1 MTVLITLTT
10 AGTDTG
16 PFNLYSNV
24 DGFVSP
30 FATGVSRSA
39 LLAGYSATTVPN
51 GTTTIRVMSTGT
63 CTNYIDIS
71 VTTTTSTTTTGV
83 PTTTSTTTTGV
94 PTTTSTTT
102 TAAPGNNFFVVN
114 SSTTAV
120 INDVTESGVQFYVI
134 SVGSFP
140 VGAVQTLEGVHAG
153 LVTATIDVSI
163 NSTVAG
169 CLTLYINTI
178 PQGQQS
184 VSGSGVYSFP
194 MVSFSSTDLVEI
206 ELVDGSC

>member
-16 PFNLYSNV
+16 PFNLYSDV
-24 DGFVSP
+24 DGFVTP

-83 PTTTSTTTTGV
+83 PTTTSTTTGL

-102 TAAPGNNFFVVN
+102 TSVPGNNFFVVN
-114 SSTTAV
+114 SSTTASV
-120 INDVTESGVQFYVI
+120 LDVTEAGTQFYVI
-134 SVGSFP
+134 AVGSYP
-140 VGAVQTLEGVHAG
+140 VGPVQTLEGVHAG

-163 NSTVAG
+163 NTSVAG

-178 PQGQQS
+178 PQGQQNI
-184 VSGSGVYSFP
+184 SGSGVYSFP
-194 MVSFSSTDLVEI
+194 MISFSSTDLVEI
-206 ELVDGSC
+206 ELVDGTC

>member
-16 PFNLYSNV
+16 PFNLYSDV
-24 DGFVSP
+24 DGFVTP
-30 FATGVSRSA
+30 FATGVSRAA

-83 PTTTSTTTTGV
+83 PTTTTTTTGV
-94 PTTTSTTT
+94 P
-102 TAAPGNNFFVVN
+102 ANNFFVVN
-114 SSTTAV
+114 SSTTSNIV
-120 INDVTESGVQFYVI
+120 DVTEAGSQFYTI
-134 SVGSFP
+134 TVGSYP
-140 VGAVQTLEGVHAG
+140 VGPVQTLEGVHAG
-153 LVTATIDVSI
+153 LVTATIDVNI
-163 NSTVAG
+163 NASVAG

-178 PQGQQS
+178 AQGQQN
-184 VSGSGVYSFP
+184 VPASGVYSFP
-194 MVSFSSTDLVEI
+194 MVSFSSTDIVEI